1 MIESQ
6 EHKAISKWISSIEEG
21 QIRSLSQAIT
31 LLESTRIEDQK
42 LAGNL
47 LERSFKTNS

>member
-6 EHKAISKWISSIEEG
+6 EHKAISDWISSIEQG

-31 LLESTRIEDQK
+31 LLESTLLEDQK
-42 LAGNL
+42 LLGIY
-47 LERSFKTNS
+47 